1 MRSISQCLPSLPG
14 FAGPKTY
21 APSPVWRGSVAEPV
35 KFQPMPAK
43 VAGKLYSDA
52 RRLERQTRQPG
63 RQDGVL
69 GRNGLAVLHALL
81 FDCLDHATG
90 VLEPS
95 QATIAKWANISPR
108 SVARGLAA
116 LKAAGVINWLR
127 RCDRVFEGGRM
138 LLKQITNAYAVLPV
152 SQWFGFWRKP
162 AAPPP
167 ARGTWG
173 DPTPFPT
180 AIEAASIEGREGGSP
195 RAQLRA
201 LEGDPADTVAAA
213 LASWWRTAQAHEV
226 AVLSNCQPG

>member
-35 KFQPMPAK
+35 KFQPLPMKAA
-43 VAGKLYSDA
+43 VRLYHDA

-63 RQDGVL
+63 RQDGAL

-81 FDCLDHATG
+81 FDCLDNATG
-90 VLEPS
+90 CLEPS

-116 LKAAGVINWLR
+116 LKVAGVINWLR

-173 DPTPFPT
+173 DPAPFPT

-201 LEGDPADTVAAA
+201 LESDPADTVAAA
-213 LASWWRTAQAHEV
+213 LASWWRTAQAQEM
-226 AVLSNCQPG
+226 ADLSNCQPG